1 MKLLNFFIKTQQKS
15 NVEIT
20 KIDKKQLE
28 QVIGGQSIVNTTKS
42 NTKDYRLSSVDQ
54 SIVNT
59 TKSNTKD

>member
-1 MKLLNFFIKTQQKS
+1 MNLLNIFKKTQQKS

-28 QVIGGQSIVNTTKS
+28 KVIGGQSIVNTTKS
-42 NTKDYRLSSVDQ
+42 NTKDLVSTVDQ

>member
-1 MKLLNFFIKTQQKS
+1 MKLLNIFKKTQQKT

-28 QVIGGQSIVNTTKS
+28 KVIGGQSIVNTTKS
-42 NTKDYRLSSVDQ
+42 NTKDYIVDVDQ